1 MFMSPTLLL
10 LCGLGGGYAAPQLGP
25 TQQPPPPDPANTAPK
40 AEGDYSDGCYYV
52 ESQQRWICG
61 PANPTT
67 QPPTTTTNPSCDT
80 PEGKYLCRVSR
91 KLLRGPG
98 QKCYWDKY
106 EEIWKCGPA
115 SPPDNPDP
123 DGCMDNPYLCRKKR
137 LTLGLTGNVDGRK
150 CYYNEDEERWECGPG
165 VPPPILPGL
174 IPGPGRK
181 CYYNE
186 DEERWICEP
195 GVPPPIL
202 PGLVP
207 GPGQKCY
214 WDKYEE
220 IWKCGP
226 ASPPDIPDPDGCMD
240 NPYLCRLK
248 RLRQD
253 HTRNVDGLRSNS
265 WALLG
270 KTLEE
275 AEEIV
280 NDKGIIHLGWKS
292 SHLTVVENNGKVD
305 PISSLIPSPEVK
317 PSVIYVAVYN
327 QRIVRII

>member
-1 MFMSPTLLL
+1 MFLSPTLLL

-25 TQQPPPPDPANTAPK
+25 TQLPPPPDPANTAPK

-137 LTLGLTGNVDGRK
+137 L
-150 CYYNEDEERWECGPG
+150 
-165 VPPPILPGL
+165 
-174 IPGPGRK
+174 
-181 CYYNE
+181 
-186 DEERWICEP
+186 
-195 GVPPPIL
+195 
-202 PGLVP
+202 
-207 GPGQKCY
+207 
-214 WDKYEE
+214 
-220 IWKCGP
+220 
-226 ASPPDIPDPDGCMD
+226 
-240 NPYLCRLK
+240 
-248 RLRQD
+248 RQD

-292 SHLTVVENNGKVD
+292 SHLT
-305 PISSLIPSPEVK
+305 
-317 PSVIYVAVYN
+317 A
-327 QRIVRII
+327 